1 MPISEIAAGVHTIEV
16 GRGITRSNVYFV
28 RAGSS
33 WLLIDTGSANCGQQ
47 IQEAAHCLFGARA
60 APEAILLTHDHPD
73 HAGSTRE
80 LAQRW
85 GCPVYLHPDELP
97 LATVDEPAFFSTYGA
112 YTTSSGRW
120 TPPPLDRWIV
130 LPVMHLVPRRR
141 RAAILSDTSFRDAAR
156 ALDPSAGV
164 PGLPD
169 WRCIPTPGHTPGH
182 VAFFRPADRVLIA
195 GDSVVTVDLNS
206 PRAFLQWARRRSE
219 PRLCGPPWYTTWSW
233 RSAEESVALVE
244 RLDPLVVASGH
255 GLPMRGAGVAQQLH
269 ALADRY
275 GTPASAPI
283 EGRDRRRDPAPRSAS
298 GRRRWRP
305 CSACIRSG
313 RGAAGLPTGLR
324 WSSAERL
331 HDPDGPQ

>member
-1 MPISEIAAGVHTIEV
+1 MLVREIAAGVHTIEV

-28 RAGSS
+28 GSS
-33 WLLIDTGSANCGQQ
+33 SSWVLIDTGSANCGRQ
-47 IQEAAHCLFGARA
+47 IEEAAGSLLGQRA

-97 LATVDEPAFFSTYGA
+97 FATIDEPAFFATYHG

-120 TPPPLDRWIV
+120 SPPPLDRWVV

-141 RAAILSDTSFRDAAR
+141 RAAMLSGASFGDAAR
-156 ALDPSAGV
+156 PLDPSAGV

-169 WRCIPTPGHTPGH
+169 WRCVPTPGHTPGH

-195 GDSVVTVDLNS
+195 GDAVVTVNLNS
-206 PRAFLQWARRRSE
+206 PRAFLQWARGRSKQ
-219 PRLCGPPWYTTWSW
+219 RLSGPPWYTTWSW
-233 RSAEESVALVE
+233 RSAKESVAFVE

-255 GLPMRGAGVAQQLH
+255 GVHMSGVGVAEALRG
-269 ALADRY
+269 LADRY
-275 GTPASAPI
+275 GAAATRS
-283 EGRDRRRDPAPRSAS
+283 DR
-298 GRRRWRP
+298 
-305 CSACIRSG
+305 
-313 RGAAGLPTGLR
+313 
-324 WSSAERL
+324 
-331 HDPDGPQ
+331 GP